1 MLLSMNVLVLNTR
14 NRMPGELSEVVNEL
28 EETVYVVDSHEEAV
42 GILTSH
48 PIDVAIF
55 TLRTFVD
62 LELLQYLNTSHPQI
76 RVLLSVGDPLNN
88 IVSIL
93 RDGRYQVLPTSCR
106 LSALRRSVEAIIR
119 PQEPKSQDCS

>member
-1 MLLSMNVLVLNTR
+1 MNVLMVNTG
-14 NRMPGELSEVVNEL
+14 NFVIEELSEIVNEL
-28 EETVYVVDSHEEAV
+28 EETVYAADSHEEAV
-42 GILTSH
+42 GILTIH

-62 LELLQYLNTSHPQI
+62 LELLHYLNTSHPQI

-93 RDGRYQVLPTSCR
+93 RDGCYQVLPTSCR